1 METTG
6 HNTPLSPD
14 ECRQLLRSQTVGRIG
29 WSSRVGQVILPVS
42 YVLRDD
48 QIVFRT
54 AVGSVLSDLV
64 TPQQV
69 CFEIDDLDAETLTG
83 WSVTVQAETAPARE
97 PEHSPLPWAPG
108 ERPVFVQLTPSA
120 FSGRVIAAS

>member
-48 QIVFRT
+48 LLVFRT

-69 CFEIDDLDAETLTG
+69 CFEIDELDAET
-83 WSVTVQAETAPARE
+83 
-97 PEHSPLPWAPG
+97 
-108 ERPVFVQLTPSA
+108 
-120 FSGRVIAAS
+120 